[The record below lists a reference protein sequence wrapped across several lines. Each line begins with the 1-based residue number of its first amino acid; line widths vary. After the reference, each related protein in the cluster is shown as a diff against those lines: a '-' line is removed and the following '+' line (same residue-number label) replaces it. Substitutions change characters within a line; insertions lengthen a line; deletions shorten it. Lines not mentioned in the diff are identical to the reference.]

1 MNTNNLPGRK
11 LSGIIPPLITPLKSD
26 YSLDTDALEKL
37 IEFLIAHGV
46 DGIFILGSS
55 GEAMNVTP
63 ATCDQLAVETKRIIG
78 GRVPLLCGV
87 IEPSTARV
95 IERLHA
101 LEPLGI
107 EKFVVAPTFYLQN
120 TCQDEIV
127 RHYDA
132 VCAATGNDV
141 IVYNIPPMTHSNIL
155 PATIRRIAEIDNVIA
170 YKNSCADF
178 EQLQR
183 DVYHLEGTK
192 VSLFNGAE
200 ELCAAAMMFGADGC
214 VPGLA
219 NFFPTLFI
227 DLYKACQKRDV
238 AKAGELQKEI
248 WRVRKT
254 LFAGKSWLAAMKYLA
269 ARFGFGD
276 GTVSLPVEP
285 LTQAQKR
292 VIDEIIEPYTIGVAH
307 VC

>member
-1 MNTNNLPGRK
+1 MNTSDVSKK
-11 LSGIIPPLITPLKSD
+11 LKGIIPPLVTPLKSD
-26 YSLDTDALEKL
+26 YRLDIDALERL
-37 IEFLIAHGV
+37 IEFLIASGV

-55 GEAMNVTP
+55 GEAVNITTSV
-63 ATCDQLAVETKRIIG
+63 CDQLAVETKRIIN

-87 IEPSTARV
+87 IEPSTTRV
-95 IERLHA
+95 IERMHA
-101 LEPLGI
+101 LEPVGI
-107 EKFVVAPTFYLQN
+107 TKFVVAPTFYLQN
-120 TCQDEIV
+120 TCQDEII
-127 RHYDA
+127 RHYEA
-132 VCAATGNDV
+132 VCAATNNEV

-155 PATIRRIAEIDNVIA
+155 SPTIRRIADIDNIIA

-183 DVYHLEGTK
+183 DMYYLKETK

-200 ELCAAAMMFGADGC
+200 ELCAAAMMFGAEGC

-219 NFFPTLFI
+219 NFFPSLFI
-227 DLYKACQKRDV
+227 NLYKACQNRDV

-254 LFAGKSWLAAMKYLA
+254 LFVGKSWLAAMKYLA
-269 ARFGFGD
+269 ACFGFGD

-285 LTQAQKR
+285 LTPSQCR
-292 VIDEIIEPYTIGVAH
+292 VIDEIIEPYTRGLVHA
-307 VC
+307 C